1 MPRLA
6 RRLLGQIQV
15 KEGLALI
22 KQGRLRAVEVLRGI
36 SWGLFSQDPPGK
48 GNHLAVGIFDRV
60 HHPPVEAVL
69 QLPISP
75 LDKQAGLAQKLVI
88 QLLLLGV
95 LV

>member
-22 KQGRLRAVEVLRGI
+22 KQGRFRTVEVLGGVGG
-36 SWGLFSQDPPGK
+36 SLFSQDPPGK
-48 GNHLAVGIFDRV
+48 GDHLAVGIFNRV
-60 HHPPVEAVL
+60 HYPPVEAVL
-69 QLPISP
+69 QLPIHP